1 MKAPPT
7 EGRGPTGE
15 KKCGSPKIRKIMT
28 TKSPGTSP
36 QRCLATNNAKRVP
49 LTQKKATVPSCPV
62 PSKVPTKRLT
72 SLLPRSARHAAS
84 ARPAGCTQNHI
95 EHLPPE
101 ILMKILWNLDA
112 SSLYC
117 IGYVNKLLYKLAK
130 NNAMWRKIYSAK
142 YGESKKLK
150 AKHMDEVVEK
160 LSVMKVHERPGG
172 YWRRL
177 YFRTIAG
184 YNHTKWLKELRTIN
198 PFTGLPSHTERV
210 LREQRVAWEIT
221 VRDRSVCEGTFEQSH
236 TYYSDSSVTLCWTNG
251 SWPAFHQLST
261 IQLHG
266 VKRVPLKCPSAIKPG
281 WRSLMAQLDIDT
293 ISKSS
298 QVIGGDRL
306 VKLVLL
312 SPGIVI
318 GIWRGQSSI
327 AFVMATFHYH
337 RLLERSLLGSSVCP
351 YNIPENRPLFDDVD
365 PNYGLHGYT
374 LHITLHNTVTEIMSG
389 HFPQLFCR
397 KGQINEGFIQL
408 NAIIRSNQ
416 SQQTPLSARVSLP
429 WRSDALEGTVKN
441 CCMMSLTLL
450 DESQIP
456 FWCVSTPVSMV
467 LANEE
472 PFSYD
477 YQGQHFLIKYKDAE
491 GKFPVCIKNGLQPKG
506 HPANLT

>member
-1 MKAPPT
+1 
-7 EGRGPTGE
+7 
-15 KKCGSPKIRKIMT
+15 MT

-36 QRCLATNNAKRVP
+36 QRCLATNNEKRVP

-62 PSKVPTKRLT
+62 PSRVPTKRLT
-72 SLLPRSARHAAS
+72 SLLPRSTRHA

-95 EHLPPE
+95 EQLPPE

-160 LSVMKVHERPGG
+160 LSVMKVQERPGG

-177 YFRTIAG
+177 YFRTVAG

-198 PFTGLPSHTERV
+198 RFTGLPSHTERV
-210 LREQRVAWEIT
+210 LR
-221 VRDRSVCEGTFEQSH
+221 
-236 TYYSDSSVTLCWTNG
+236 
-251 SWPAFHQLST
+251 
-261 IQLHG
+261 
-266 VKRVPLKCPSAIKPG
+266 PG

-351 YNIPENRPLFDDVD
+351 YTIPENRPLFDDVD

-416 SQQTPLSARVSLP
+416 SRQTPLSARVSLP

-491 GKFPVCIKNGLQPKG
+491 GKVQMDVVLLEEQRQFFLI
-506 HPANLT
+506 NLVVYISTVKVNQHFGRAY

>member
-1 MKAPPT
+1 
-7 EGRGPTGE
+7 
-15 KKCGSPKIRKIMT
+15 
-28 TKSPGTSP
+28 
-36 QRCLATNNAKRVP
+36 
-49 LTQKKATVPSCPV
+49 
-62 PSKVPTKRLT
+62 
-72 SLLPRSARHAAS
+72 
-84 ARPAGCTQNHI
+84 
-95 EHLPPE
+95 
-101 ILMKILWNLDA
+101 
-112 SSLYC
+112 
-117 IGYVNKLLYKLAK
+117 
-130 NNAMWRKIYSAK
+130 
-142 YGESKKLK
+142 
-150 AKHMDEVVEK
+150 
-160 LSVMKVHERPGG
+160 MKVQERPEG

-177 YFRTIAG
+177 YLRTVAG

-221 VRDRSVCEGTFEQSH
+221 VCDRSVCEGTFEQSH

-261 IQLHG
+261 VQLHG

-318 GIWRGQSSI
+318 GIWRGHSSI

-351 YNIPENRPLFDDVD
+351 YTIPENRPLFDDVD

-416 SQQTPLSARVSLP
+416 SRQTPLSARVSLP

-477 YQGQHFLIKYKDAE
+477 YDYQGQHFLIKYQDAE
-491 GKFPVCIKNGLQPKG
+491 GKVQMDVVLLEEQRQFFLI
-506 HPANLT
+506 NLVVYISTVKVNQHFGRAY